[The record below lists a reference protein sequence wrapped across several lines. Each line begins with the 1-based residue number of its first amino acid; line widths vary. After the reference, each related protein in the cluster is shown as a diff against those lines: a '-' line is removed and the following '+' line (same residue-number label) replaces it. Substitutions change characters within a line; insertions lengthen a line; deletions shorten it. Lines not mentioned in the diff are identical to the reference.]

1 MSKLNDKNIQLNG
14 STKFWNARE
23 RLKTMGTLRGWSF
36 LISSFSVCLSVAIRA
51 KALSF
56 TAHPPM
62 TRGVPGL
69 NAATIRDADFVE
81 RMVGGECYEMVL
93 LPNNMVSKT
102 VFVGNLE
109 ADILCFHKTEL
120 HGQEMKEEDWIVQAQ
135 NMSTTEEVTVNAD
148 GTTIFE
154 SSTPPVVGKEAFY
167 NATFEEVVIK
177 RIDSAIYL
185 IIIVLVIGIVSF
197 FVSCHSKKE
206 EDDLFSELNG
216 EKFIKRVV
224 EDSPI
229 GSQRGIKRVVED
241 SSTQLKEPITTTTQT
256 KVSNQE
262 GTLVVSHCAV
272 LEGSWT
278 IFGFLRFLMWRCVRF
293 KSVVLQGSWTCSSS
307 RWELVVLGCDISY
320 VLARRHV

>member
-1 MSKLNDKNIQLNG
+1 MSKLNDKNIQLNS
-14 STKFWNARE
+14 STKFWNATE
-23 RLKTMGTLRGWSF
+23 RPKTMGTLRGWSF
-36 LISSFSVCLSVAIRA
+36 LTSSFSMCLSVAIR
-51 KALSF
+51 
-56 TAHPPM
+56 
-62 TRGVPGL
+62 
-69 NAATIRDADFVE
+69 
-81 RMVGGECYEMVL
+81 
-93 LPNNMVSKT
+93 
-102 VFVGNLE
+102 
-109 ADILCFHKTEL
+109 EL
-120 HGQEMKEEDWIVQAQ
+120 HGREMKEEDWIAQAQ

-148 GTTIFE
+148 RTTIFE
-154 SSTPPVVGKEAFY
+154 SGTPPVVGKEAFY

-197 FVSCHSKKE
+197 FMSCHSKKE

-241 SSTQLKEPITTTTQT
+241 SSTQLKEPITWTTQT

-262 GTLVVSHCAV
+262 GMLVSYSAV

-293 KSVVLQGSWTCSSS
+293 KSVVLQGSWTIVRLLLFLMWRCVRFKAWTQG
-307 RWELVVLGCDISY
+307 RWIIFLSAFYL
-320 VLARRHV
+320 LK